1 MEQKEN
7 KKRTK
12 KEKANSWYDKFT
24 FPNILILWIVIISIF
39 GCIFY
44 FFQNENNYLEYTRN
58 GESVDRIEDS
68 IYFSFVSATTTG
80 FGDIVPHGIFKAVSV
95 LEVIINL
102 LMIAIVT
109 SRLVS
114 IKQSLILDELYE
126 ASFAEKMNRLRS
138 GMLLFRQNISR
149 VIERIEEKI
158 IRKRE
163 ISELYVHISSLEDS
177 ITGVQDL
184 LLKSVKSQLVST
196 FDPVNVELMLT
207 SVLNSIEKI
216 DELVRTLNEENIEWR
231 RDITLSLIGRCLR
244 LAEDLIKNLDTTSN
258 LSDKKIVALNEMSN
272 EIITKI
278 RKVI

>member
-1 MEQKEN
+1 LEQKEN